1 MVGVVFAL
9 SDAHFQKSVFEF
21 VRQLLVEPQEELLE
35 DLVVGAEE
43 EVEFAVRFSPGFLFD

>member
-9 SDAHFQKSVFEF
+9 SDAHFQKPVFEL
-21 VRQLLVEPQEELLE
+21 VRQLLVEPQEELLK

-43 EVEFAVRFSPGFLFD
+43 EVEFAVWFSPGFLFD